1 MMHMPSG
8 DDPNATLRF
17 TPMNPYHVPGWALKV
32 IAFSAGLSL
41 FALSFLD
48 SILLPLPSLN
58 DLLLIDL
65 SIQHPLRMLYYATL
79 ATLGS
84 LAGSVLLYFL
94 ARKGEEVAF
103 HKKAGSQAPQIHRW
117 MEKNGFVTLLIAALL
132 PPPTPFKLFVLAA
145 GALGMP
151 FRGFLAAM
159 TMARAIRFFA
169 EGFLAVRYGVAA
181 TRFLAAHSVAFA
193 VSTIAF
199 IIVFYWIIRIAMRGA
214 PDHRV

>member
-1 MMHMPSG
+1 
-8 DDPNATLRF
+8 
-17 TPMNPYHVPGWALKV
+17 MNRYHVPGWALKA
-32 IAFSAGLSL
+32 ITFSAGLSL

-65 SIQHPLRMLYYATL
+65 SIQHPLRMPYYATL

-94 ARKGEEVAF
+94 ARKGEEAAF
-103 HKKAGSQAPQIHRW
+103 HKKAGSQAPRIHRW
-117 MEKNGFVTLLIAALL
+117 MERNGFVTLLVAALL

-159 TMARAIRFFA
+159 SIARSIRFFA
-169 EGFLAVRYGVAA
+169 EGYLAVRYGTEA
-181 TRFLAAHSVAFA
+181 TRFLVAHSAAFA
-193 VSTIAF
+193 ISTIAF
-199 IIVFYWIIRIAMRGA
+199 ILVFYWIIRVALRGA
-214 PDHRV
+214 RDHGV